1 MCLSRNVVFGGYVG
15 KNIIWE
21 MSLSLC

>member
-1 MCLSRNVVFGGYVG
+1 VFGGYVG